1 MARLEKIVLENNNN
15 KEGVRRSRS
24 LPRSKSR
31 PFSSKCVTASTSQ
44 IISVISVV
52 SFYYFLTSM
61 FFRSHSFQR
70 QNEHLPCNH
79 HCQRKP
85 VDDRYESKLH
95 PILEATVNLIDIHVT
110 KLLTNGRSPI
120 DYDDIDAEF
129 CALDWNLYKSHP
141 WKLPMYRDIV
151 ANSKRCRSGRIVVN
165 LKSVIEQVRI
175 YDQQQASSAR
185 TTVKQLDP
193 KFIFHESRCGSTLLA
208 NLLVYSSPEEV
219 RLYSE
224 AAPPLTALNIC
235 GQNFEFC
242 SEKTAASIFHD
253 VVYLMG
259 RVRSEK
265 ESHHLFFKMQSSAT
279 FSLDIVRKAFPV
291 APWVFLYRD
300 PEEVMVSHLNVP
312 KKSRAKCLQSRRNP
326 PSRVIRYLESMKLDL
341 GDLSHEEYCAIYLS
355 MICKS
360 AIEAIKTGGHGKL
373 LSYNHNLLGQL
384 IDNVIPAHFGL
395 PLTSKK
401 EKLLHYTSQIYSKS
415 RGNENLEWV
424 EDSAAKHDIA
434 TDATRQ
440 ASSFYLASSYLE
452 LEALWEDQG

>member
-1 MARLEKIVLENNNN
+1 MARLEKINLENN
-15 KEGVRRSRS
+15 KEVRRSRS

-31 PFSSKCVTASTSQ
+31 PFSSKCGTARTSQ
-44 IISVISVV
+44 IISVISVI
-52 SFYYFLTSM
+52 SFYYLFSM
-61 FFRSHSFQR
+61 FRSHSFQR
-70 QNEHLPCNH
+70 QNEHLTCH

-110 KLLTNGRSPI
+110 KLLTNGMSPI

-151 ANSKRCRSGRIVVN
+151 ANSEGCRSGRIVVN
-165 LKSVIEQVRI
+165 LKSVIEQVRL
-175 YDQQQASSAR
+175 YDQQQTSSAR
-185 TTVKQLDP
+185 TIVKQLDP

-208 NLLVYSSPEEV
+208 NYLVYSSPEEV

-235 GQNFEFC
+235 GQSFEFC

-265 ESHHLFFKMQSSAT
+265 ESHLFFKLQSSAT

-300 PEEVMVSHLNVP
+300 PEEVMVSHLNIP

-326 PSRVIRYLESMKLDL
+326 PSRVRRYLESMKLDL
-341 GDLSHEEYCAIYLS
+341 GGLSHEEYCAIYLS

-360 AIEAIKTGGHGKL
+360 AAEAIKTGGHGKL
-373 LSYNHNLLGQL
+373 LSYNHNLLDQL

-395 PLTSKK
+395 PLSSKK

-424 EDSAAKHDIA
+424 EDSTAKHDIA

-452 LEALWEDQG
+452 LEALWEAQGQ